1 MGSPRAGP
9 EGKLAI
15 IAGRDALPRL
25 IAEHR
30 QAAGLPYLVIS
41 FAGEAEPWI
50 EGHPHQA
57 HAFEKVGR
65 LFAALKRAGCSHVV
79 FAGAMDR
86 PRLKPWRADGKTVKL
101 VGKIMA
107 LMARGDDGLLSGLAG
122 IFEAEGFTV
131 IGAQDCVGG
140 LTCGEAVL
148 GRHQPQPPDRADAAR
163 GAAILTALGP
173 LDVGQAVVVA
183 GGICL
188 GVEAIEGTDALLARV
203 AALPAERRRS
213 APPPSGVL
221 VKMAKPGQDRRVDL
235 PSIGPRT
242 VEGAVRAGLRGIVV
256 EADGANILER
266 DATIRAA
273 DAAGLFLWSA
283 AAETLARDTKDR
295 R

>member
-1 MGSPRAGP
+1 MGSPCAGP

-30 QAAGLPYLVIS
+30 RAAGLPYLVIS
-41 FAGEAEPWI
+41 FGGGAEPWI

-57 HAFEKVGR
+57 HSFEKAGR
-65 LFAALKRAGCSHVV
+65 LFAALRVAGCGHVV

-86 PRLKPWRADGKTVKL
+86 PRLKPWRADGKAVKL
-101 VGKIMA
+101 VGKVMA

-131 IGAQDCVGG
+131 IGAQECVGG
-140 LTCGEAVL
+140 LTSGEAVL
-148 GRHQPQPPDRADAAR
+148 GRHQPGETDRADAAR

-183 GGICL
+183 GGVCL

-203 AALPAERRRS
+203 AALPSERRHT
-213 APPPSGVL
+213 PGGVL
-221 VKMAKPGQDRRVDL
+221 VKMAKPGQDRRIDL

-242 VEGAVRAGLRGIVV
+242 VEGAARAGLKGIVV
-256 EADGANILER
+256 EANGANILDR
-266 DATIRAA
+266 DETVRVA

-283 AAETLARDTKDR
+283 AAETLAR
-295 R
+295 

>member
-9 EGKLAI
+9 VGKLAI

-30 QAAGLPYLVIS
+30 RAAGLPYLVIS
-41 FAGEAEPWI
+41 FAGGAASWI

-57 HAFEKVGR
+57 HRFEKAGR
-65 LFAALKRAGCSHVV
+65 LFAALREAGCSHVV

-86 PRLKPWRADGKTVKL
+86 PRLKPWRADGKAVKL
-101 VGKIMA
+101 VGKVMA

-122 IFEAEGFTV
+122 IFEAEGLTV

-148 GRHQPQPPDRADAAR
+148 GRHQPELPDRADAAR
-163 GAAILTALGP
+163 GAAILAALGP

-183 GGICL
+183 GGVCL

-203 AALPAERRRS
+203 AALPGERRQM
-213 APPPSGVL
+213 PGGLL
-221 VKMAKPGQDRRVDL
+221 VKMAKPGQDRRFDL

-242 VEGAVRAGLRGIVV
+242 VEGAVRAGLRGIVI

-273 DAAGLFLWSA
+273 DDAGLFLWSA
-283 AAETLARDTKDR
+283 AAETLTR
-295 R
+295 

>member
-1 MGSPRAGP
+1 MGPPRAGP
-9 EGKLAI
+9 DGKLAI

-30 QAAGLPYLVIS
+30 RAAGLPYLVIS
-41 FAGEAEPWI
+41 FAGGAEPWI

-57 HAFEKVGR
+57 HGFEKAGR
-65 LFAALKRAGCSHVV
+65 LFAALRDAGCSYVV

-86 PRLKPWRADGKTVKL
+86 PRLKPWRADGKGVKL
-101 VGKIMA
+101 VGKVMA

-122 IFEAEGFTV
+122 IFEEEGFTV

-140 LTCGEAVL
+140 LTSGEAVL
-148 GRHQPQPPDRADAAR
+148 GRRQPALPDRADAAR
-163 GAAILTALGP
+163 GAAILAALGP

-183 GGICL
+183 GGVCL
-188 GVEAIEGTDALLARV
+188 GIEAIEGTDALLARV
-203 AALPAERRRS
+203 AALPSARRH
-213 APPPSGVL
+213 APGGVV

-242 VEGAVRAGLRGIVV
+242 VEGAARAGLRGIVI
-256 EADGANILER
+256 EADATNILER

-283 AAETLARDTKDR
+283 AVETLAR
-295 R
+295 